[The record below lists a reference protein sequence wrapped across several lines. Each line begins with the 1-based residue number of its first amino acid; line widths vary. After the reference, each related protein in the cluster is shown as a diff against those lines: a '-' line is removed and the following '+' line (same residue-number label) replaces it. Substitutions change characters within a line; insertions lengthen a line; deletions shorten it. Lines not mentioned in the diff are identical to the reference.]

1 MNIVVCIKYVP
12 DWEAPASQFRIED
25 TRLVPAPGIA
35 YRISDTDDE
44 AIEAALRLKEQ
55 HGGRVTAIS
64 LGPAAAR
71 DGLKHALA
79 MGCDQAILL
88 DDPAFEDSDAAG
100 TAAVLA
106 AAIRKLGDVDLI
118 LTGRQAADWDQGQV
132 HAGIAELLGLP
143 AVIPDRHIEWN
154 GSEFIVHRI
163 YEEGYEEIAVKPPCV
178 IACSNEIAEPRYPTL
193 RGIMTASRAQIPV
206 WTAAD
211 LGIDPGKVGRSGR
224 LTRVLRL
231 YAPQVEAK
239 CEFIEGESPEEI
251 AARLVQRLREEK
263 LL

>member
-25 TRLVPAPGIA
+25 TRLVPAPGIG

-44 AIEAALRLKEQ
+44 AIEAALRLREK

-64 LGPAAAR
+64 LGPSVAR

-88 DDPAFEDSDAAG
+88 EDPAFEDSDAVG
-100 TAAVLA
+100 TAVALA
-106 AAIRKLGDVDLI
+106 AAIRKLGEFDLI

-143 AVIPDRHIEWN
+143 VIIPARHIEWT
-154 GSEFIVHRI
+154 GSEFVVHRI
-163 YEEGYEEIAVKPPCV
+163 YEEGYEEVAVRPPCV
-178 IACSNEIAEPRYPTL
+178 VACSNEVAEPRYPTL
-193 RGIMTASRAQIPV
+193 RGIMAASRAQIPV

-211 LGIDPGKVGRSGR
+211 LGLDPSQVGQSGR
-224 LTRVLRL
+224 RTRLLRL
-231 YAPQVEAK
+231 YTPQVEAK
-239 CEFIEGESPEEI
+239 CEFIEGDTPEEV
-251 AARLVQRLREEK
+251 AAKLVQRLREEK